1 MSLFFFTT
9 VQEKII
15 MGWHTEV
22 SIGQKVDDIPH
33 PKVRFEGGACVMTEV
48 GEGMVG

>member
-1 MSLFFFTT
+1 MFG
-9 VQEKII
+9 IGI
-15 MGWHTEV
+15 GWHWNHWWHIEV

-33 PKVRFEGGACVMTEV
+33 PSVRFEGGACVMTEV